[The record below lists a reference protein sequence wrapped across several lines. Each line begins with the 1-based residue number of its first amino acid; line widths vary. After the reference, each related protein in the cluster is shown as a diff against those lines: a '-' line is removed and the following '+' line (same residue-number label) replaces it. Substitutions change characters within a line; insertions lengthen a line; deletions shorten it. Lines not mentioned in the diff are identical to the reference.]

1 MIPWVRGR
9 GAGQPAPH
17 HEPGNGYQVMKGE
30 PAMKKLSMMMAL
42 VLATILLAACEPLQD
57 NPGPTVVTVTIHP
70 APSE

>member
-1 MIPWVRGR
+1 
-9 GAGQPAPH
+9 
-17 HEPGNGYQVMKGE
+17 
-30 PAMKKLSMMMAL
+30 MKKLSMMMAL